1 MQTNHAKRPRSL
13 GSLRI
18 LERED
23 RRKHSALIRTLSLFT
38 AFLLVVGMLGF
49 MQNGSVLAASSLL
62 KDGSG
67 GSEGKVVQNMLV
79 ALDYLNQSDG
89 AFGPITEKA
98 VISFQK
104 DYDLE
109 ADGIVGPA
117 TMRELEAAYD
127 DVAISGTL
135 RNGDRGTSVKTL
147 QKILRAQG
155 YLHDSV
161 DGIFGKKTEAAVID
175 LQQARGLD
183 DDGIVGPATLKALN
197 SSGSKS
203 GGSSSSGSSSMG
215 DKVVAE
221 AMKYLG
227 IPYKW
232 AGTSPSEG
240 FDCSG
245 LVYYVYKQLGE
256 TVPRSSATLRGFGTK
271 VNGIANARPGDILC
285 WSGHVGIYIG
295 NNQYIHAPKTG
306 DVVRIATLSKTPI
319 YIGRV
324 FD

>member
-62 KDGSG
+62 KDGSV
-67 GSEGKVVQNMLV
+67 GSEVKVVQNMLV

-117 TMRELEAAYD
+117 TLRELDAAPQ
-127 DVAISGTL
+127 S
-135 RNGDRGTSVKTL
+135 RPCR
-147 QKILRAQG
+147 R
-155 YLHDSV
+155 
-161 DGIFGKKTEAAVID
+161 
-175 LQQARGLD
+175 
-183 DDGIVGPATLKALN
+183 
-197 SSGSKS
+197 SS
-203 GGSSSSGSSSMG
+203 
-215 DKVVAE
+215 
-221 AMKYLG
+221 
-227 IPYKW
+227 
-232 AGTSPSEG
+232 
-240 FDCSG
+240 
-245 LVYYVYKQLGE
+245 
-256 TVPRSSATLRGFGTK
+256 VPRVICMIRWMVFSARRPRLPSSTC
-271 VNGIANARPGDILC
+271 NRPAAWMTTASWG
-285 WSGHVGIYIG
+285 
-295 NNQYIHAPKTG
+295 PP
-306 DVVRIATLSKTPI
+306 R
-319 YIGRV
+319 
-324 FD
+324 